1 MLIRDERKLVTVEVT
16 PKEMDKI
23 NEIDFAVQTEFSTQV
38 DLETY
43 HEYCELEYTVL
54 ETALDQLKDNGVEAD
69 VLQFFV
75 AN

>member
-1 MLIRDERKLVTVEVT
+1 MIIRDERKLVTVEVSQKT
-16 PKEMDKI
+16 MDRV
-23 NEIDFAVQTEFSTQV
+23 NDIDFAVQTEYSTQV

-43 HEYCELEYTVL
+43 HEYCEVEHTVL
-54 ETALDQLKDNGVEAD
+54 ESALAQLEEHGVAAD